1 MRFLLKIFSWQGL
14 LMLSILCL
22 LASPV
27 AGQEPAVD
35 DFHSRHSTD
44 AVEAKAFQSVHFAE
58 ASVGVNDGNY
68 VVGRKRAISKA
79 LQEALRYALKSLLGE
94 EEYASN
100 SRELGGVVRD
110 AEDYV
115 KSYRILYAAD
125 NQVAQTSDIK
135 LEATFFYN
143 VLANTLSSQGLFSS
157 NVKEKGILV
166 LIRELSYTSSKPRPF
181 WQLVPISETALSQ
194 KLIEAGANIIGR
206 KLVQDSIPE
215 ETIMKALNG
224 DMKVA
229 AHIGLKAGADLVIL
243 GNAASS
249 QRATSQEGEVS
260 IQSNISLN
268 VVSALSSALISAR
281 SEFAVAQNAD
291 PLVAEMEAFD
301 IAAGQAVRYLWP
313 SIQKVWNRELKE
325 DVANPQSPA
334 TAPHSE
340 PGRGDLPVELGE
352 L

>member
-1 MRFLLKIFSWQGL
+1 MRFLLKVFSGLLLLSIFS
-14 LMLSILCL
+14 L
-22 LASPV
+22 LAGS
-27 AGQEPAVD
+27 AVEESFAAD

-44 AVEAKAFQSVHFAE
+44 AVEAKAFQSLHFAE
-58 ASVGVNDGNY
+58 ASVSVSDENY

-79 LQEALRYALKSLLGE
+79 LQQALQYALKALLGE

-100 SRELGGVVRD
+100 SRELGGVLRN

-125 NQVAQTSDIK
+125 NQIAQTSDIK

-143 VLANTLSSQGLFSS
+143 VLANALSSQGLFSS

-181 WQLVPISETALSQ
+181 WQLIPISETALTQ
-194 KLIEAGANIIGR
+194 KLIEAGANVIGR
-206 KLVQDSIPE
+206 KLIQDAISE
-215 ETIMKALNG
+215 ETITKALKG
-224 DMKVA
+224 DLKVA

-268 VVSALSSALISAR
+268 VVSALTSALISAR

-301 IAAGQAVRYLWP
+301 IAAGQAVKYLWP
-313 SIQKVWNRELKE
+313 TIQKVWNRELKE
-325 DVANPQSPA
+325 DVASPQSPA
-334 TAPHSE
+334 TAPQSE
-340 PGRGDLPVELGE
+340 RGGDLPLELGE